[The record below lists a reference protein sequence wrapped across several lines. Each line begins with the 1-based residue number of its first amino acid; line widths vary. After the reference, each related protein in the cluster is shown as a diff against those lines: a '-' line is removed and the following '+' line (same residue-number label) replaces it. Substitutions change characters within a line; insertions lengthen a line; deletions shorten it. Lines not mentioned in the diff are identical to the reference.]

1 MRYKSL
7 ALFFIGGTSSFA
19 YFHPRENPFNVF
31 NTNNMEEKT
40 GKPFLKPAL
49 IYGAILGFVGIVL
62 SLVFYFLG
70 LTFKGWTQWLSFAVG
85 IAVLTYCL
93 IAYRNEYMGGY
104 ASYGRLFLM
113 ALAIGFVAGILSAAF
128 TYLLYTVIDPEL
140 IEKTKIFA
148 QERIMNNSRI
158 PESMHDDLFERIE
171 KSTSIPRLVRGAI
184 ISQIILNGIFGLI
197 IAAFVRKEEPSA
209 DNVG

>member
-7 ALFFIGGTSSFA
+7 ALFFIGETSSFA
-19 YFHPRENPFNVF
+19 YFHPRKNPFNVF
-31 NTNNMEEKT
+31 NTNNMEEKNRA
-40 GKPFLKPAL
+40 PFLKPAL

-62 SLVFYFLG
+62 TLVFYFLG
-70 LTFKGWTQWLSFAVG
+70 LSFKSWTVYVSLAVG

-104 ASYGRLFLM
+104 ANYGRLFLM
-113 ALAIGFVAGILSAAF
+113 ALAIGFVSGILSAAF
-128 TYLLYTVIDPEL
+128 SYLLYTVIDPEL

-171 KSTSIPRLVRGAI
+171 KSTSIPRIVRRSIVSPTIFYAI
-184 ISQIILNGIFGLI
+184 VGLI
-197 IAAFVRKEEPSA
+197 IAAFVKKEEPSA
-209 DNVG
+209 DNMG

>member
-1 MRYKSL
+1 
-7 ALFFIGGTSSFA
+7 
-19 YFHPRENPFNVF
+19 
-31 NTNNMEEKT
+31 
-40 GKPFLKPAL
+40 
-49 IYGAILGFVGIVL
+49 
-62 SLVFYFLG
+62 
-70 LTFKGWTQWLSFAVG
+70 SFAVG

-104 ASYGRLFLM
+104 ASYGRLLLM

-171 KSTSIPRLVRGAI
+171 KSTSIPRMVRTAI
-184 ISQIILNGIFGLI
+184 VGQIILNGIFGLI
-197 IAAFVRKEEPSA
+197 IAAFVRKEESSA
-209 DNVG
+209 DNVR

>member
-1 MRYKSL
+1 
-7 ALFFIGGTSSFA
+7 
-19 YFHPRENPFNVF
+19 
-31 NTNNMEEKT
+31 MEEKT

-49 IYGAILGFVGIVL
+49 IYGAILGFVGILL

-70 LTFKGWTQWLSFAVG
+70 LTFKSWTLYVSLAVG

-113 ALAIGFVAGILSAAF
+113 ALAIGFVSGILGAVFS
-128 TYLLYTVIDPEL
+128 YLLYTVIDPEL

-158 PESMHDDLFERIE
+158 PESMHDDIFERIE
-171 KSTSIPRLVRGAI
+171 KSTTVSRLVRRAI
-184 ISQIILNGIFGLI
+184 VSPTIFYAFLGLI

-209 DNVG
+209 DNMG